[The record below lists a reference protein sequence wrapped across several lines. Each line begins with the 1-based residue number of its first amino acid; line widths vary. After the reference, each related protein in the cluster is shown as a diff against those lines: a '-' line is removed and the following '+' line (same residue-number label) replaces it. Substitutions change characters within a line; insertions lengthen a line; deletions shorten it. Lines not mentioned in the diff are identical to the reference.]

1 MPASSEPASPEP
13 ASPEPTSAESG
24 QAAGA
29 VLRTVVL
36 PKHLHARPAGKI
48 AQAASRHPATTVEL
62 HNGHRKA
69 NARSVLS
76 VMSLGAVTGSEVR
89 VLTTGAGA
97 DAVADEIVGIL
108 CAPEDDQP

>member
-1 MPASSEPASPEP
+1 MPANSEPASDD
-13 ASPEPTSAESG
+13 AD
-24 QAAGA
+24 A
-29 VLRTVVL
+29 VLRIVVL

-69 NARSVLS
+69 NARSVLG
-76 VMSLGAVTGSEVR
+76 VMGLGAVAGSEVR

-97 DAVADEIVGIL
+97 DAVADEIVDIL